1 MELNS
6 CSITGV
12 KQMVF
17 DYVHP
22 TSPKTV
28 LLAVFTSLHYT
39 IVHMLL
45 AFGVA
50 VAIYL
55 YKYYIKP
62 EKPGRNQKTTRRDYN
77 HFRHRVSELGSA

>member
-1 MELNS
+1 
-6 CSITGV
+6 
-12 KQMVF
+12 MVF

-28 LLAVFTSLHYT
+28 LLAMFTSLHYA
-39 IVHMLL
+39 IVHMRQV
-45 AFGVA
+45 FRVA

-55 YKYYIKP
+55 YEYYIKP
-62 EKPGRNQKTTRRDYN
+62 EKSGRNQKTARRDYN